1 MTIRREEALKLREL
15 VNKYCFDSYTVGYDY
30 DSTIADIYN
39 CGFRTVMFPYKTHR
53 NANKFQYCWAM
64 VDEAQVSKIPSDDEH
79 PSFELFTFEIDKQGS
94 ANINDHEVTTP
105 IYFYESIQPLNEYM
119 HCLTSIYIKK
129 PQFITWLGGLSNLLA
144 KPTRYSN
151 SLGRGYR
158 DTDEHKY
165 WNEAFDAIWTEGNN
179 LSIEPTL
186 KIKRNRMLVNDRL
199 LVGPK
204 PAQEELTFGRLVA
217 A

>member
-1 MTIRREEALKLREL
+1 MTIKREEALKLREL

-39 CGFRTVMFPYKTHR
+39 CGFRTVMFPYKKHR
-53 NANKFQYCWAM
+53 NANKFQYCWGM
-64 VDEAQVSKIPSDDEH
+64 VDEDQVNKIPSDDRHEYT
-79 PSFELFTFEIDKQGS
+79 ELFSFRIDKKGS
-94 ANINDHEVTTP
+94 ANINEHEITTP

-119 HCLTSIYIKK
+119 DSLTSIYIKK

-144 KPTRYSN
+144 KPTRYSD

-158 DTDEHKY
+158 DTDERKY
-165 WNEAFDAIWTEGNN
+165 WNEAFDYIWTEGNN
-179 LSIEPTL
+179 LSIEPAIKL
-186 KIKRNRMLVNDRL
+186 KPNRMLLKDHL
-199 LVGPK
+199 FVGPK
-204 PAQEELTFGRLVA
+204 PAQEELTFGLVA

>member
-1 MTIRREEALKLREL
+1 MTIKREEALKLREL

-30 DSTIADIYN
+30 DSTMADIYN

-79 PSFELFTFEIDKQGS
+79 PSFELFTFEIDKKGS
-94 ANINDHEVTTP
+94 TNINEHAVTTP

-119 HCLTSIYIKK
+119 HSLTSIYIKK

-144 KPTRYSN
+144 KPTRYSD

-186 KIKRNRMLVNDRL
+186 NLKRNRMLVNDRL
-199 LVGPK
+199 FVGPK
-204 PAQEELTFGRLVA
+204 PAQEASTCELVA